1 MRLGDF
7 REQTKDLPDTA
18 QIWILD
24 EGEIKAWKMPTTIEV
39 IETQHRYID
48 GQDIPEAMRH
58 QTEVRLRLP
67 K

>member
-7 REQTKDLPDTA
+7 REQTKDLPDNT

-24 EGEIKAWKMPTTIEV
+24 EGDIKVWKMPVSLET

-48 GQDIPEAMRH
+48 GQDIPDAMKK
-58 QTEVRLRLP
+58 QIEVRLR
-67 K
+67 